1 MSQSTTHPGRITINT
16 GSFSEDT
23 CVAELD
29 LIRNQ
34 AKKPAIRQMME
45 YANRRSLTTLL
56 VSGVVTPYGL
66 DNSQK
71 TKLGKL
77 GDPGEMIAKGKSMG
91 NNAYQFPVMGRIEK
105 ASVIRNQVGASGA
118 DGRFTLL
125 MNDRHLYDGMN
136 CKFHNGYVARVEGNP
151 TGSSAAG
158 YLVNFWAPSGDVF
171 VYSTVV
177 APQAGTKTCFG
188 MYTSY
193 SENSKKGDS
202 RSKFADMFVNN
213 TTIQRKTCA
222 ITGTAA
228 SQVLWYTFTDAEGGS
243 SRGWMHEELAQG
255 QATFLMEDERQKW
268 FGVSDMKNSDG
279 TLKSVAPIDPTTGY
293 PITQGDGVH
302 EQLAGGNVLQGS
314 GTNGEWTYSDL
325 TEIMKQLEKKSDK
338 LNGLTWVMVTGTDGF
353 ANFQTQCKELG
364 VQQNITFFNQVDK
377 DGRPGGPLVDVGY
390 NFASFN
396 VNGNQMIC
404 VKHPLFDDELLFT
417 ERGAD
422 GNILMSSTAYVLNI
436 GSGANKNMEILY
448 KAANG
453 ISRQNVTARLNGLTG
468 DTEMSVSEE
477 DSMKYALLKE
487 DLIVI
492 YNTPECGI
500 LEKAF

>member
-1 MSQSTTHPGRITINT
+1 
-16 GSFSEDT
+16 
-23 CVAELD
+23 
-29 LIRNQ
+29 
-34 AKKPAIRQMME
+34 
-45 YANRRSLTTLL
+45 
-56 VSGVVTPYGL
+56 
-66 DNSQK
+66 
-71 TKLGKL
+71 
-77 GDPGEMIAKGKSMG
+77 
-91 NNAYQFPVMGRIEK
+91 
-105 ASVIRNQVGASGA
+105 
-118 DGRFTLL
+118 
-125 MNDRHLYDGMN
+125 
-136 CKFHNGYVARVEGNP
+136 
-151 TGSSAAG
+151 
-158 YLVNFWAPSGDVF
+158 
-171 VYSTVV
+171 
-177 APQAGTKTCFG
+177 

-202 RSKFADMFVNN
+202 RSKFADMFVNH

-492 YNTPECGI
+492 YNTQECGI

>member
-1 MSQSTTHPGRITINT
+1 MATTSHPGRITINT
-16 GSFSEDT
+16 GTFSEDT
-23 CVAELD
+23 CVAEFD
-29 LIRNQ
+29 LIKNQ

-56 VSGVVTPYGL
+56 VSGVVTPYGI
-66 DNSQK
+66 NNTEK
-71 TKLGKL
+71 TKLG
-77 GDPGEMIAKGKSMG
+77 EVTAKGKSIG
-91 NNAYQFPVMGRIEK
+91 NNGYQFPVMGRIEK
-105 ASVIRNQVGASGA
+105 ASVILNQVGSTAA

-125 MNDRHLYDGMN
+125 MKDRHLYDGMN
-136 CKFHNGYVARVEGNP
+136 VKFNSGFVARVEGNP
-151 TGSSAAG
+151 VGSPAAG
-158 YLVNFWAPSGDVF
+158 YLVNFWPPSGDTF

-177 APQAGTKTCFG
+177 GGQAGTKTCFG

-202 RSKFADMFVNN
+202 RSKFADMFINH
-213 TTIQRKTCA
+213 TTIQRKTCS

-228 SQVLWYTFTDAEGGS
+228 SQVLWYTFTDNEGGQS
-243 SRGWMHEELAQG
+243 KGWMYQELAQG

-279 TLKSVAPIDPTTGY
+279 SLKNSAPIDPTTGY
-293 PITQGDGVH
+293 PITQGDGVE
-302 EQLAGGNVLQGS
+302 EQLSGGNVMSGS
-314 GTNGEWTYSDL
+314 GTNGEWTYADL

-338 LNGLTWVMVTGTDGF
+338 ISGLTWVLITGTDGF
-353 ANFQTQCKELG
+353 ANFQIQCKELG
-364 VQQNITFFNQVDK
+364 VQTNITFMNQVEK

-390 NFASFN
+390 NFVSFN

-417 ERGAD
+417 QRGND
-422 GNILMSSTAYVLNI
+422 GNILQSSTAYILNL
-436 GSGANKNMEILY
+436 GQGENKNMEILY

-453 ISRQNVTARLNGLTG
+453 ISRQNVTAKLNGLTG

-477 DSMKYALLKE
+477 DSMKYAMLKE
-487 DLIVI
+487 DLLVI
-492 YNTPECGI
+492 YNTQECGI
-500 LEKAF
+500 LRKDF